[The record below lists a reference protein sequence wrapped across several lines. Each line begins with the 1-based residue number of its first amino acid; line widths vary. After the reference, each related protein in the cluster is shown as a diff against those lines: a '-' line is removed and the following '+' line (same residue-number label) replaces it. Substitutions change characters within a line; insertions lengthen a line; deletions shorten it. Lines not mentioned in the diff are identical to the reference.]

1 MRTHC
6 LEGSQAEAVVMEV
19 DMAAGEEEE
28 EDAETTADGNDTF
41 RLVATREVLRGG
53 TTVPAHEVA
62 PIEFFIF

>member
-1 MRTHC
+1 
-6 LEGSQAEAVVMEV
+6 MEV
-19 DMAAGEEEE
+19 DMAAGEE